1 MEYLLKNGETVIIS
15 EPRIE
20 DAESIKAQSK
30 ISRPAMKKF
39 DENYILLEDMVND
52 EYYPEFLVDK
62 LKELIIPVIILL
74 ENGET
79 NTDIVQSKL
88 DEMTLAINELQEE
101 FYDNDSEIE
110 TVARDSI
117 AVTIG
122 HIMEWFSIDIDM
134 ETALRERDW

>member
-1 MEYLLKNGETVIIS
+1 
-15 EPRIE
+15 
-20 DAESIKAQSK
+20 
-30 ISRPAMKKF
+30 MKKF

-62 LKELIIPVIILL
+62 LKELIIPVIRLL

-79 NTDIVQSKL
+79 NTEIVQSKL

>member
-1 MEYLLKNGETVIIS
+1 
-15 EPRIE
+15 
-20 DAESIKAQSK
+20 
-30 ISRPAMKKF
+30 MKKF

-52 EYYPEFLVDK
+52 EYYPKFLVDK
-62 LKELIIPVIILL
+62 LKELIVPVIKLL

-79 NTDIVQSKL
+79 NTDIIQSKL

-122 HIMEWFSIDIDM
+122 HIMEWFHIDIDM

>member
-1 MEYLLKNGETVIIS
+1 
-15 EPRIE
+15 
-20 DAESIKAQSK
+20 
-30 ISRPAMKKF
+30 MKKF

-122 HIMEWFSIDIDM
+122 YIMKWFHIDIDM